1 MQIIRDVQIKYVV
14 TEDLKAEL
22 SREAKRARQ
31 GLDTRIQQIDVEG
44 RRVVERIQRENVVQA
59 GQIREQ
65 IEQEKQQLLQYR
77 REVEQRSREID
88 GLQIGDEIVRGRT
101 QALDEVKE
109 GDSVDKLLGSLE
121 VVVKAGVI
129 VEIREAKPEEE
140 DEAEA
145 GDNVVQGPTILTP
158 S

>member
-14 TEDLKAEL
+14 TEELKSEL
-22 SREAKRARQ
+22 SQEARRARQ
-31 GLDTRIQQIDVEG
+31 SLDTRIQQIDVEG

-77 REVEQRSREID
+77 REIEQRAREID
-88 GLQIGDEIVRGRT
+88 GLQLGDEIVRGRT

-109 GDSVDKLLGSLE
+109 GDAVDKLLGPLE
-121 VVVKAGVI
+121 IVVKAGVI
-129 VEIREAKPEEE
+129 TEIREATLEEG
-140 DEAEA
+140 EALEA
-145 GDNVVQGPTILTP
+145 ADNVVQGPTILTP